1 MSRLTR
7 LLLLLA
13 LGVAL
18 AASPALAQR
27 LNIVPVPPHVK
38 PQWTPLPNN
47 PKIFYAPNVPTDVFR
62 YRGKYYLFWA
72 GTLFKS
78 SKVKGPWTMV
88 LKVPPF
94 FYEIDPA
101 YFKTVKKEPAPE
113 PAPAPAPPM
122 GPGTMAP
129 PEPGQV
135 VPLEPAVPPEPADPS
150 QTSPQIEPQAPAT
163 GGPTSSLHLPGP
175 KAM

>member
-7 LLLLLA
+7 LMLLLA
-13 LGVAL
+13 LGLAL
-18 AASPALAQR
+18 AASPAQAQK
-27 LNIVPVPPHVK
+27 LNINPVPPHVK

-47 PKIFYAPNVPTDVFR
+47 HRIFYAPNLPTDVFR
-62 YRGKYYLFWA
+62 YRGKYYLFWN

-78 SKVKGPWTMV
+78 KKIQGPWLME

-94 FYEIDPA
+94 FYEIDPS

-113 PAPAPAPPM
+113 PAPPM
-122 GPGTMAP
+122 GPGPMAP
-129 PEPGQV
+129 PEPGEV
-135 VPLEPAVPPEPADPS
+135 VPLPPASPLPSPPESAPD
-150 QTSPQIEPQAPAT
+150 APAA
-163 GGPTSSLHLPGP
+163 GPASSVPVPSP